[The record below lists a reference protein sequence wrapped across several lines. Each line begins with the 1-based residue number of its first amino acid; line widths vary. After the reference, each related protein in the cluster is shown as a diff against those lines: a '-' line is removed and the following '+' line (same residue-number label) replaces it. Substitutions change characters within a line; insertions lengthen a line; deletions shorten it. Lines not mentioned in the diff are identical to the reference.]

1 MKKYPCFFC
10 ALPIISEENIVE
22 LAKIISSKIAGNLP
36 FEGLEDYIYDEVP
49 AIYINSNILG
59 CTLVILGYGGEDGY
73 TLEVKPYPGHNKPD
87 DADRIY
93 IDITKYIA
101 SLLEGTP
108 GMKIKYEE
116 LKYEDYISIME

>member
-10 ALPIISEENIVE
+10 SLPIISEDNIVDF
-22 LAKIISSKIAGNLP
+22 AKIISNKIAGNLP

-49 AIYINSNILG
+49 TIYINSNVLG
-59 CTLVILGYGGEDGY
+59 CVLVIKGYGGQKGY
-73 TLEVKPYPGHNKPD
+73 FLEVNPHPGNNEPG
-87 DADRIY
+87 DADDIH

-108 GMKIKYEE
+108 GIKIKYEA
-116 LKYEDYISIME
+116 LKYEDYISIVE